1 METSIGRRKFISMI
15 GGMGVAWPLPLQAQQ
30 SAGKVPVIGF
40 MGANTASAQT
50 KSTEAFVNR
59 LHELGWFEGRNLA
72 IEYRWAE
79 GRSDRSVELIDELLQ
94 LKVDVIVTHS
104 TGNVLAAKQATAT
117 VPIVFAAAADPVG
130 NHLVASLS
138 RPGGNV
144 TGLSLQSDELAS
156 KRVDLLRQIVPNVGS
171 LGVMVPDVGNENAV
185 LETNEVQAAAR
196 ALGLGLAI
204 ADVRRAEDIAPAIES
219 LRGRAGAL
227 YIQTNPFLN
236 THKVEIAAL
245 AQAARLPTIAGFREF
260 SNAGGL
266 MSYGPDFTD
275 LFRRAGEIVDQ
286 ILRGAKP
293 ADIPVE
299 QPTKFDFVIN
309 LKTAKLLGLTVP
321 QSLLV
326 SADEVIE

>member
-1 METSIGRRKFISMI
+1 
-15 GGMGVAWPLPLQAQQ
+15 
-30 SAGKVPVIGF
+30 
-40 MGANTASAQT
+40 
-50 KSTEAFVNR
+50 
-59 LHELGWFEGRNLA
+59 
-72 IEYRWAE
+72 
-79 GRSDRSVELIDELLQ
+79 
-94 LKVDVIVTHS
+94 
-104 TGNVLAAKQATAT
+104 
-117 VPIVFAAAADPVG
+117 
-130 NHLVASLS
+130 
-138 RPGGNV
+138 
-144 TGLSLQSDELAS
+144 
-156 KRVDLLRQIVPNVGS
+156 
-171 LGVMVPDVGNENAV
+171 MVPDVGNENAV

-260 SNAGGL
+260 SKAGGL

-299 QPTKFDFVIN
+299 QPTKFDLVIN